1 MDMILVLFVIYQDYT
16 LGYQKLSVT
25 VNRNPA
31 GYRHRGREE
40 FCT

>member
-1 MDMILVLFVIYQDYT
+1 MDKYLVLFVIYQDYT

-25 VNRNPA
+25 VNRNLDA
-31 GYRHRGREE
+31 YRHRGREE

>member
-1 MDMILVLFVIYQDYT
+1 MDKYLVLYVIYQDYT

-25 VNRNPA
+25 VNGNPES
-31 GYRHRGREE
+31 YRHRGREE